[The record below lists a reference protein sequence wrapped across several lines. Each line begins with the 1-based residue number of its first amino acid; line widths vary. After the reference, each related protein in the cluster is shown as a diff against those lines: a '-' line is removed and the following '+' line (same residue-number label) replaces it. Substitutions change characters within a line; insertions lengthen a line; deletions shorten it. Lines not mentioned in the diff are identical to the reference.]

1 LKVKLTIEYDG
12 RPFCGWQEQSG
23 HPSVQE
29 EVRKAIEMFIESRLK
44 QHNLPV
50 EPKTV
55 NLSGSGRTDSGVH
68 SLGQV
73 ASFPWPENLP
83 LDTEELLGAL
93 NGITPREIAITSVDE
108 APDSFD
114 ARRTRHRKQY
124 SYRYLLRRGAE
135 GYFNGRAWRVPEGV
149 DVGKMCIAARHFA
162 GHKDFSSFRAKDCI
176 AASAVRTIHLS
187 ELSREDRGVLR
198 FVVQGNGFLKQM
210 IRIMAGTL
218 IGVGKGILDPD
229 DIVRIIDA
237 RSRDAAGPTAPAH
250 GLTLDWVKY
259 DLRAP
264 DTEDDSKENSEDD
277 E

>member
-1 LKVKLTIEYDG
+1 MKVKLTIEYDG
-12 RPFCGWQEQSG
+12 RPFCGWQEQAG
-23 HPSVQE
+23 QASVQE
-29 EVRKAIEMFIESRLK
+29 EVRRAIEMFIESRLK
-44 QHNLPV
+44 QNSLPV
-50 EPKTV
+50 VPQTI

-68 SLGQV
+68 ALGQV
-73 ASFPWPENLP
+73 ASFSWPGNLP
-83 LDTEELLGAL
+83 LDTGELLGAL
-93 NGITPREIAITSVDE
+93 NGITPKEIAITTVDE
-108 APDSFD
+108 VPDTFD

-135 GYFNGRAWRVPEGV
+135 GFYSGRAWRVPEGV

-162 GHKDFSSFRAKDCI
+162 GHRDFSSFRAKDCI

-187 ELSREDRGVLR
+187 ELCREDNGVIR

-218 IGVGKGILDPD
+218 IGVGKGILDVD
-229 DIVRIIDA
+229 DIPRILEA
-237 RSRDAAGPTAPAH
+237 RSREAAGPTAPAQ

-259 DLRAP
+259 DVSAP
-264 DTEDDSKENSEDD
+264 YADEESEDD